1 MVRLVISDNEGS
13 TTVVPLLRDEVTIG
27 RKEGNTIRLTERNIS
42 RRHVQLVR
50 VGGIYKLRDLDSYN
64 GVLVN
69 GRKVEGESTI
79 TSGDQIQLGDY
90 TILVEEEASARPLPA
105 PSAGS
110 SIALSTSM
118 AASAAAMTTAPMGAP
133 VSVRPAPMAAPV
145 SVRPAQAP
153 EPVAIASRRPTV
165 PARLVMLTPPAS
177 GAEFVLPTDVS
188 ARLGRSDEVDCPI
201 NHRSVSREHAEIRPE
216 GETFVIED
224 LGSAN
229 GVTIN
234 GRTTKRA
241 ELRSGD
247 IIELGQVV
255 FRFVGAGE
263 HYFFDPGEAARFK
276 GVSGARPGTNTR
288 MVIMLAVV
296 MLAALVFLVLPT
308 PDAPQVDPEDTE
320 PVILAES
327 KEPGSADESTGAAL
341 PGDDGYD
348 KAVLACRSALAA
360 SRFVEAAAHASLALK
375 IRPTSTEALDCKKR
389 ADTQSMEEQGFVRG
403 KDALARGEALLAY
416 QEFAQLPEGSA
427 FRARPEVQRATDE
440 LATARLEEARQAL
453 PNNRGEAARL
463 AQSVLG
469 LRGVT
474 QAQMAA
480 AEQVIAESR
489 GQPGSRAQLASSRV
503 SKPSP
508 TPRAEPRAETPKP
521 TARPTASRSAA
532 ATSSSKPSSQPST
545 PVVRATPAAAA
556 PSGGGAPPIEIASAC
571 LARGDNECVIRALD
585 GNARTQQE
593 LGLLIETYRAVG
605 DVKQA
610 QKNMATYVKRFPEA
624 QRSAGYRRMLELQGQ

>member
-50 VGGIYKLRDLDSYN
+50 VAGIYKLRDLDSYN

-90 TILVEEEASARPLPA
+90 TILVEEEVGARSGAPAHHAPGPAALPSSTAPMSASVSLA
-105 PSAGS
+105 PSAPLVS
-110 SIALSTSM
+110 S
-118 AASAAAMTTAPMGAP
+118 
-133 VSVRPAPMAAPV
+133 
-145 SVRPAQAP
+145 P
-153 EPVAIASRRPTV
+153 EPTQPPLTSRRPTV
-165 PARLVMLTPPAS
+165 PARIVMLTPPAS
-177 GAEFVLPTDVS
+177 GAEFVLPTDAA

-201 NHRSVSREHAEIRPE
+201 NHRSVSREHAEIRPM
-216 GETFVIED
+216 GDQFVIED

-234 GRTTKRA
+234 GRSAKKA

-255 FRFVGAGE
+255 FRFVAAGE
-263 HYFFDPGEAARFK
+263 HYFFDPGEAARFRS
-276 GVSGARPGTNTR
+276 VSGPRSGANTR
-288 MVIMLAVV
+288 LAILLGVV
-296 MLAALVFLVLPT
+296 TLAALVFVLLPT
-308 PDAPQVDPEDTE
+308 PDAPQGEPDG
-320 PVILAES
+320 PVILTESEDEAE
-327 KEPGSADESTGAAL
+327 KAAPG
-341 PGDDGYD
+341 PGDQSGVAEDGYD

-360 SRFVEAAAHASLALK
+360 SRFVEAAAHAQMALK
-375 IRPTSTEALDCKKR
+375 ARPTSTEALDCKQR
-389 ADTQSMEEQGFVRG
+389 ADSQSLEEQGFVRG
-403 KDALARGEALLAY
+403 KDALARGDALLAY
-416 QEFAQLPEGSA
+416 QEFSRLPEHSA
-427 FRARPEVQRATDE
+427 FRSRPEVQQAMTE
-440 LATARLEEARQAL
+440 LANKRLEEARLTL
-453 PNNRGEAARL
+453 PTSRGEAARL

-469 LRGVT
+469 LPGIT
-474 QAQMAA
+474 SEQIAA
-480 AEQVIAESR
+480 AELLIAEAR
-489 GQPGSRAQLASSRV
+489 GEMPARQPPQQVAAV
-503 SKPSP
+503 KPASKPAPVAPPPQRSEPVRETRAPAARPAPPPPPPP
-508 TPRAEPRAETPKP
+508 TPS
-521 TARPTASRSAA
+521 ARPTPAP
-532 ATSSSKPSSQPST
+532 TPS
-545 PVVRATPAAAA
+545 VTPAGSGVA
-556 PSGGGAPPIEIASAC
+556 PMEIANAC
-571 LARGDNECVIRALD
+571 LARGDNECVIHALD

-610 QKNMATYVKRFPEA
+610 QKNMATYVKRFPDA

>member
-50 VGGIYKLRDLDSYN
+50 VAGVYKLRDLDSYN

-90 TILVEEEASARPLPA
+90 TILVEEEVGARSGAPAHHAPGPSSLPPSFATSSPPLSNSVSLAPPA
-105 PSAGS
+105 P
-110 SIALSTSM
+110 LVH
-118 AASAAAMTTAPMGAP
+118 APSHTQP
-133 VSVRPAPMAAPV
+133 PT
-145 SVRPAQAP
+145 
-153 EPVAIASRRPTV
+153 SRRPTV
-165 PARLVMLTPPAS
+165 PARIVMLTPPAS
-177 GAEFVLPTDVS
+177 GAEFVLPTDAA

-201 NHRSVSREHAEIRPE
+201 NHRSVSREHAEIRPM
-216 GETFVIED
+216 GDQFVIED

-234 GRTTKRA
+234 GRSAKKA

-255 FRFVGAGE
+255 FRFVAAGE
-263 HYFFDPGEAARFK
+263 HYFFDPGEAARFRS
-276 GVSGARPGTNTR
+276 VSGPRSGANTR
-288 MVIMLAVV
+288 LAILLGVV
-296 MLAALVFLVLPT
+296 TLAALVFVLLPT
-308 PDAPQVDPEDTE
+308 PDAPQGEPDG
-320 PVILAES
+320 PVILTES
-327 KEPGSADESTGAAL
+327 EEGEERTADGPGSQGALAE
-341 PGDDGYD
+341 DGYD

-360 SRFVEAAAHASLALK
+360 SRFVEAAAHAQMALK
-375 IRPTSTEALDCKKR
+375 ARPTSTEALDCKQR
-389 ADTQSMEEQGFVRG
+389 ADSQSLEEQGFVRG
-403 KDALARGEALLAY
+403 KDALARGDALLAY
-416 QEFAQLPEGSA
+416 QEFSRLPEHSA
-427 FRARPEVQRATDE
+427 FRSRPEVQQAMSE
-440 LATARLEEARQAL
+440 LANKRLEEARQTL
-453 PNNRGEAARL
+453 PTSRGEAARL

-469 LRGVT
+469 LPGIT
-474 QAQMAA
+474 SEQIAS
-480 AEQVIAESR
+480 AEQLIAEAR
-489 GQPGSRAQLASSRV
+489 GELRESSTRQSPQV
-503 SKPSP
+503 AAVKPASKP
-508 TPRAEPRAETPKP
+508 TPAAPPPQRSEPVREAKAPA
-521 TARPTASRSAA
+521 ARPT
-532 ATSSSKPSSQPST
+532 PPST
-545 PVVRATPAAAA
+545 APTPSARSTPAPTPSVTPAASGVA
-556 PSGGGAPPIEIASAC
+556 PMEIANAC
-571 LARGDNECVIRALD
+571 LARGDNECVIHALD

-610 QKNMATYVKRFPEA
+610 QKNMATYVKRFPDA

>member
-42 RRHVQLVR
+42 RRHVQLIR

-90 TILVEEEASARPLPA
+90 TILVEEEVGVRSGAPAPGPTALPA
-105 PSAGS
+105 S
-110 SIALSTSM
+110 
-118 AASAAAMTTAPMGAP
+118 TAPQPASVSLAP
-133 VSVRPAPMAAPV
+133 AAPLV
-145 SVRPAQAP
+145 PAP
-153 EPVAIASRRPTV
+153 EPPQPLTSRRPTV
-165 PARLVMLTPPAS
+165 PARIVMLTPPAS
-177 GAEFVLPTDVS
+177 GAEFVLPTDAA

-201 NHRSVSREHAEIRPE
+201 NHRSVSREHAEIRPM
-216 GETFVIED
+216 GDQFVIED

-234 GRTTKRA
+234 GRSAKKA

-255 FRFVGAGE
+255 FRFVAAGE
-263 HYFFDPGEAARFK
+263 HYFFDPGEAARFRSTA
-276 GVSGARPGTNTR
+276 GPRSGANTR
-288 MVIMLAVV
+288 LAILLGVV
-296 MLAALVFLVLPT
+296 TLAALVFVLLPT
-308 PDAPQVDPEDTE
+308 PDAPQGDPDG
-320 PVILAES
+320 PVILTES
-327 KEPGSADESTGAAL
+327 EDNPDKAAGATEPT
-341 PGDDGYD
+341 GDDGYD

-360 SRFVEAAAHASLALK
+360 SRFVEAAAHAQMALK
-375 IRPTSTEALDCKKR
+375 ARPTSSEALDCKQR
-389 ADTQSMEEQGFVRG
+389 ADSQSMEEQGFVRG
-403 KDALARGEALLAY
+403 KDALARGDAFLAY
-416 QEFAQLPEGSA
+416 QEFSRLPEHSA
-427 FRARPEVQRATDE
+427 FRSRPEVQQAMTE
-440 LATARLEEARQAL
+440 LANKRLEEARQAL
-453 PNNRGEAARL
+453 PTSRGEAARL

-469 LRGVT
+469 LPGVT
-474 QAQMAA
+474 SEQIAA
-480 AEQVIAESR
+480 AELLIAEAR
-489 GQPGSRAQLASSRV
+489 GELSARQKEQVAAVKPA
-503 SKPSP
+503 SKPAPAAPPPQRTEPVREPKAQPTRTAPPPPPP
-508 TPRAEPRAETPKP
+508 TPTV
-521 TARPTASRSAA
+521 RPTPAP
-532 ATSSSKPSSQPST
+532 TPTPS
-545 PVVRATPAAAA
+545 VTPAASGVA
-556 PSGGGAPPIEIASAC
+556 PMEIANAC
-571 LARGDNECVIRALD
+571 LARGDNECVIHALD

>member
-90 TILVEEEASARPLPA
+90 TILVEEEVSARSGA
-105 PSAGS
+105 PSHQAHQASGPA
-110 SIALSTSM
+110 ALP
-118 AASAAAMTTAPMGAP
+118 ASAAPMSASVSLAP
-133 VSVRPAPMAAPV
+133 AAPFV
-145 SVRPAQAP
+145 SAH
-153 EPVAIASRRPTV
+153 EPVQPLTSRRPTV
-165 PARLVMLTPPAS
+165 PARIVMLTPPAS
-177 GAEFVLPTDVS
+177 GAEFVLPTDAA

-201 NHRSVSREHAEIRPE
+201 NHRSVSREHAEIRPM
-216 GETFVIED
+216 GDQFVIED

-234 GRTTKRA
+234 GRSSKKA

-255 FRFVGAGE
+255 FRFVAAGE
-263 HYFFDPGEAARFK
+263 HYFFDPGEAARFRSIS
-276 GVSGARPGTNTR
+276 GPRSGANTR
-288 MVIMLAVV
+288 LAILLGVV
-296 MLAALVFLVLPT
+296 TLAALVFVLLPT
-308 PDAPQVDPEDTE
+308 PDAPQGDPDGPMILTE
-320 PVILAES
+320 SEENLDKSGVGPGSGEPTGLAE
-327 KEPGSADESTGAAL
+327 
-341 PGDDGYD
+341 DGYD

-360 SRFVEAAAHASLALK
+360 SRFVEAAAHAQMALK
-375 IRPTSTEALDCKKR
+375 ARPTSAEALDCKQR
-389 ADTQSMEEQGFVRG
+389 ADSQSMEEQAFVRG
-403 KDALARGEALLAY
+403 KDALARGDALLAY
-416 QEFAQLPEGSA
+416 QEFSRLPEHSA
-427 FRARPEVQRATDE
+427 FRSRPEVQQAMTE
-440 LATARLEEARQAL
+440 LANKRLEEARESL
-453 PNNRGEAARL
+453 PTSRGEAARL

-469 LRGVT
+469 LPGIT
-474 QAQMAA
+474 SEQIAA
-480 AEQVIAESR
+480 AEQLIAEARGELPSR
-489 GQPGSRAQLASSRV
+489 QQPQVAAVKPASRPAPAAPPPQRSEPVREARAPV
-503 SKPSP
+503 ARPAPPPPAP
-508 TPRAEPRAETPKP
+508 TPTV
-521 TARPTASRSAA
+521 RPTVTPAP
-532 ATSSSKPSSQPST
+532 TPS
-545 PVVRATPAAAA
+545 VTPAASGVA
-556 PSGGGAPPIEIASAC
+556 PMEIANAC
-571 LARGDNECVIRALD
+571 LARGDNECVIHALD

-593 LGLLIETYRAVG
+593 LGLLIETFRAVG